1 MEHVYR
7 IRLYTELRDKNMS
20 FFEKSLLTL
29 ELPAVLNMLASEAV
43 GDTAKEQAGKL
54 SPATDEAEVRR
65 RLGETTAAKTM
76 MVVRGSPSFYGVK
89 DVRPSLARADLGGA
103 LNTRELLDIA
113 AVLQCARLV
122 RGYIADDSVGKTE
135 IDYLFCALHANKFLE
150 EKITGSIVGE
160 DEIAD
165 AASPELATIRRQ
177 MRAAASRAR
186 EALQK
191 IISSPSYA
199 KALQEPIITMRS
211 DRYVVPV
218 KAEFKGSVAGLVH
231 DISSSGATLFIEPMG
246 AVKANNEL
254 RELAAREKTEIER
267 ILAELSADCAEH
279 RDDINADFEVLVR
292 LDLIFAKAKLSYKL
306 NCQQAAMDGKGIVL
320 RHARHPL
327 LDQSK
332 AVPIDVELGDSF
344 DTLVITGPNTGGK
357 TVSIKT
363 IGLLAAMNQCGLHIP
378 ADDGS
383 RMPVFTHILA
393 DIGDEQ
399 SIEQSLSTFSA
410 HMSNIVNIIS
420 ECDDRSLV
428 LFDELGA
435 GTDPTEG
442 AALAIAIIEH
452 VRKCGA
458 AVAATTHYAELKVY
472 ATNEPGVQNASCEFD
487 VDSLRPTYHLLVG
500 IPGKS
505 NAFAISKRLGLD
517 EGIIEDAKNRVS
529 TESAS
534 FEATIEKLEQT
545 RLLLEKDRNEA
556 AKKLREA
563 QENAKKAAF
572 LKAELEVR
580 LDKADIKSRREA
592 EQIIAEARATAESVF
607 RELDEMR
614 KMADRD
620 EDAQRTNEARA
631 QLRRQLN
638 MSEQALQKDIG
649 EKTGDMVSSRPVR
662 PGDVVQIKSMGVKA
676 TVISKSPDGVLNL
689 RAGIMNVSA
698 KENDVFLLE
707 GEKAPEVKNVAARS
721 SAQLRSMSV
730 ETEIDLRGMETVEG
744 ILAAERYIDS
754 AVMSKLKTVRIIH
767 GKGTGALRAA
777 IQQMLKKNKCV
788 KSFRLGRYGEG
799 EDGVT
804 VVELK

>member
-1 MEHVYR
+1 M
-7 IRLYTELRDKNMS
+7 
-20 FFEKSLLTL
+20 
-29 ELPAVLNMLASEAV
+29 
-43 GDTAKEQAGKL
+43 
-54 SPATDEAEVRR
+54 
-65 RLGETTAAKTM
+65 
-76 MVVRGSPSFYGVK
+76 K
-89 DVRPSLARADLGGA
+89 DVRASLARADLGGA

-113 AVLQCARLV
+113 RVLQCARLV
-122 RGYIADDSVGKTE
+122 RGYIAEDSVGKTP
-135 IDYLFCALHANKFLE
+135 IDHLFYALHANKFLE
-150 EKITGSIVGE
+150 EKITNSISSE

-165 AASPELATIRRQ
+165 GASPELANIRRQ
-177 MRAAASRAR
+177 MRAAAARAR
-186 EALQK
+186 DSLQK
-191 IISSPSYA
+191 LISSPSYA
-199 KALQEPIITMRS
+199 KVLQEPIITMRQ

-218 KAEFKGSVAGLVH
+218 KAEHKGAVPGLVH
-231 DISSSGATLFIEPMG
+231 DISASGATLFIEPMA

-254 RELAAREKTEIER
+254 RELSAKEKLEIER

-279 RDDINADFEVLVR
+279 RDDISSDFEILVR

-306 NCQQAAMDGKGIVL
+306 NCQCPSMEGKGIVL
-320 RHARHPL
+320 RRARHPL
-327 LDQSK
+327 LDQAK
-332 AVPIDVELGDSF
+332 AVPISLELGESF

-383 RMPVFTHILA
+383 NLPVFSHILA

-399 SIEQSLSTFSA
+399 SIEQNLSTFSA

-420 ECDDRSLV
+420 ECDENSLI

-442 AALAIAIIEH
+442 AALAVAIIEYC
-452 VRKCGA
+452 RKKGA
-458 AVAATTHYAELKVY
+458 IIAATTHYAELKVY

-487 VDSLRPTYHLLVG
+487 VETLRPTYHLLVG

-505 NAFAISKRLGLD
+505 NAFAISRRLGLGED
-517 EGIIEDAKNRVS
+517 IIEDAKNRVS
-529 TESAS
+529 SDSAS

-556 AKKLREA
+556 AAKLREA

-592 EQIIAEARATAESVF
+592 ERIIQEARSTAEEVF
-607 RELDEMR
+607 RELDDMR
-614 KMADRD
+614 KKANEQ
-620 EDAQRTNEARA
+620 EDVQKINEARS
-631 QLRRQLN
+631 QLRRKLN
-638 MSEQALQKDIG
+638 LSEQALKKDDVEKLPEQK
-649 EKTGDMVSSRPVR
+649 SSRPIRV
-662 PGDVVQIKSMGVKA
+662 GDTVQIKSMGVKA
-676 TVISKSPDGVLNL
+676 TVLSISSDRVLSL

-698 KENDVFLLE
+698 KEDEVLLLE
-707 GEKAPEVKNVAARS
+707 GQSAAKAKS
-721 SAQLRSMSV
+721 SPKASPSQLRTASV
-730 ETEIDLRGMETVEG
+730 PSEIDIRGMESLEG
-744 ILAAERYIDS
+744 VLAAERYIDS
-754 AVMSKLKTVRIIH
+754 AVMGKLKTVTIIH

-777 IQQMLKKNKCV
+777 VQQMLKKNKSV
-788 KSFRLGRYGEG
+788 KSFRLGRFGEG
-799 EDGVT
+799 EAGVT